1 MDTPTVVATASETK
15 TRALLIRSNDQVD
28 VAILGVEKDVWITKY
43 SVDEALARA
52 DPPMHQT
59 YAVKLERERELSSIR
74 GALIL

>member
-28 VAILGVEKDVWITKY
+28 VVVLGVEKDVWITKY

-52 DPPMHQT
+52 ESRMHLT
-59 YAVKLERERELSSIR
+59 DAVKIERER
-74 GALIL
+74 